1 MAAEEEG
8 GGEKDSEGQ
17 EEEGDKVA
25 KEKDT
30 GMKKAARMKKTVL
43 PGVLQSCRYSVP
55 KEPYTSVKR
64 GLCHIYIY
72 IYIYIYMY
80 MYICTCI

>member
-1 MAAEEEG
+1 
-8 GGEKDSEGQ
+8 
-17 EEEGDKVA
+17 
-25 KEKDT
+25 
-30 GMKKAARMKKTVL
+30 MKKTVL